1 RGARHRHRA
10 QDGRPHRGLRGPEG
24 RVALAARSP
33 ERQHHRHGGRGLRRA
48 QRLRVRALPG
58 GQARAR
64 GAHPRGVRRSGAAAL
79 ALVGPLVVPVLFGLL
94 VGARAAAVGLDALGQ
109 LLLALL
115 DDAPEV
121 LQHGLGVEVVRHEL
135 GHEEVPRLGA
145 RLLDAGVLEA
155 EARVGA
161 RQVVRAGGRAG
172 DDGDLAG
179 VRVLLE
185 RPADDGQE
193 AHVEAGRSLGQ
204 RPLVVDVQ
212 DGDRDLEEGRGH
224 ALPIPGGRKKLPAQ
238 GRMGQGDAG
247 NRFVPAAG
255 ARGMRALLALLALA
269 VLLPGCI
276 QPAAQGPLDPASAK
290 AALDA
295 TVAGLLAGVPCVATG
310 VPADKTSENLKPLAQ
325 VEYGTPGIH
334 GEIDARGDWLLA
346 ARYADG
352 GFEVVSV
359 ADPLH
364 PQKVATYQSQEK
376 SAYDVKWMPDNRSA
390 VVGHTATIDLV
401 DVSPVVAANLS
412 ADEIE
417 RAGVA
422 PRLVSVF
429 TYPTPATAFPDTN
442 MHMLT
447 TARIAGK
454 DYVFVAPNDNT
465 GVWVLQLSG
474 EGDARKLVPVGQVGD
489 VPLGGGPLGP
499 HDMSLVWDE
508 ILHKPVLYVANGFE
522 GWGAYD
528 VSDPKSPQMLAL

>member
-1 RGARHRHRA
+1 
-10 QDGRPHRGLRGPEG
+10 
-24 RVALAARSP
+24 
-33 ERQHHRHGGRGLRRA
+33 
-48 QRLRVRALPG
+48 
-58 GQARAR
+58 
-64 GAHPRGVRRSGAAAL
+64 
-79 ALVGPLVVPVLFGLL
+79 
-94 VGARAAAVGLDALGQ
+94 
-109 LLLALL
+109 
-115 DDAPEV
+115 
-121 LQHGLGVEVVRHEL
+121 
-135 GHEEVPRLGA
+135 
-145 RLLDAGVLEA
+145 
-155 EARVGA
+155 
-161 RQVVRAGGRAG
+161 
-172 DDGDLAG
+172 
-179 VRVLLE
+179 
-185 RPADDGQE
+185 
-193 AHVEAGRSLGQ
+193 
-204 RPLVVDVQ
+204 
-212 DGDRDLEEGRGH
+212 
-224 ALPIPGGRKKLPAQ
+224 
-238 GRMGQGDAG
+238 
-247 NRFVPAAG
+247 VPAAG

-528 VSDPKSPQMLAL
+528 VSDPKSPQMLALVPNLGPAQGYTHTVVGQKVGDRRLVAMIQEVGSNWLSIYDATSFQTPILLAQWHASDAMPASPEHNIQIVGDKLYVAHYSHGVYVFNLSALGGVPLADTATIAPMAHLVPKDPAADGATAFDNVWDVIVHRGLLYVNDVKAGTSVVGFGCLAPGDEAQSSAN